1 MVKFQDVLIQN
12 EDRSLILPSYQIFQE
27 YLSFVAEKM
36 ACRASFELYTIDGE
50 LFERRIEN
58 QLHLERGTLLGVRL
72 IFADKEE
79 LISSLND
86 ERRRPLI
93 LDPAAKIGLLIDG
106 PTVTSILTVGDSR
119 YKFNY
124 PATSLHLPRETEH
137 AREFFHFAR
146 TRPIPLLYDGTNY
159 QVE

>member
-1 MVKFQDVLIQN
+1 MVKFEDVLIRD
-12 EDRSLILPSYQIFQE
+12 EDRSLILPSYKIFQE
-27 YLSFVAEKM
+27 YLTFIAEKM
-36 ACRASFELYTIDGE
+36 ACRASFELYTLDGE
-50 LFERRIEN
+50 FLERRIEN
-58 QLHLERGTLLGVRL
+58 QLNLERGALLGARL

-93 LDPAAKIGLLIDG
+93 LDPEAKVGLLING
-106 PTVTSILTVGDSR
+106 STITSVVTVGDSQYR
-119 YKFNY
+119 FNY
-124 PATSLHLPRETEH
+124 PVSSLHLPREVEP

-146 TRPIPLLYDGTNY
+146 TRPVPLLYDGTNY